1 MAAHVHQ
8 GAGGGDL
15 RLERGAV
22 RQDLDQMG
30 RRALLE
36 DARGSAR
43 VLVTQILQATRGLR
57 LLPAVARL
65 ELGQGAGYFVAC

>member
-1 MAAHVHQ
+1 
-8 GAGGGDL
+8 
-15 RLERGAV
+15 
-22 RQDLDQMG
+22 MG

-65 ELGQGAGYFVAC
+65 ELGEGAGYFVAGPRPRL